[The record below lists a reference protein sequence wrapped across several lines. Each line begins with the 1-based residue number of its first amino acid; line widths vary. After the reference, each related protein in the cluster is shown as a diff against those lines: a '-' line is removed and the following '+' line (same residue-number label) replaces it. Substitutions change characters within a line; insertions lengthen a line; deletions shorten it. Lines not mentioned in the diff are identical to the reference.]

1 MVNSPTER
9 QTRNTRKGKDF
20 MVASGFS
27 GTEFNE
33 RTRVWYGFASARR
46 MEYIE
51 HVTDIDQSQSRVAK
65 MASRVT

>member
-1 MVNSPTER
+1 MNSPTER

-33 RTRVWYGFASARR
+33 RAHACMEWVCKREEIGICLRVG
-46 MEYIE
+46 
-51 HVTDIDQSQSRVAK
+51 K
-65 MASRVT
+65 